1 VPVNTAPPKLMIANR
16 RNGGWWRHLLRLAG
30 AGLGFGITSGA
41 MAAALVYTA
50 LAHDLPR
57 LDAFDKMAGVG
68 VTRFEAAD
76 GSLVGERYTERRLA
90 LPWEDLPRP
99 LILAFLAAEDERFF
113 EHSGIDFRGIVR
125 AMVTN
130 LFAGDVKEGAS
141 TITQQ
146 LAKILVGSD
155 RNWSRKVKEAILA
168 RRMEDLYSK
177 EQILAWYIN
186 VIYYGHHSYGVQAAA
201 QNYFRKNVWD
211 LTLAEMAAL
220 ASCAQS
226 PSRVNPA
233 LDLAGTKARAGH
245 VLENM
250 VEQGWVSADDA
261 KAAKAESY
269 KVYPLRD
276 LWGDQVPDF
285 TEAVRRLGPRWND
298 GDRTF
303 LERGLT
309 IRMAVDPAAQ
319 RAAHD
324 ALDAGLVDL
333 QKKQGYPGPLGRA
346 VSEGERDAFFAKNTK
361 WVLRAA
367 PDKKIGLPAPDSRLL
382 GRVAEVSEKSAR
394 IDLTAGLS
402 GSFDLKASS
411 WATAWTTFPRGA
423 DGKLDASGKVSFGG
437 KLTSLNNALAVGDIV
452 MVRVVAPPPP
462 PKPKAPKQPA
472 KPPKPAKTKK
482 GEKAPEKP
490 VEVAVEVAAPPAPPV
505 DPARNLLFEL
515 EPVPMMEGALLST
528 PLAGGGIDA
537 LATGWD
543 FDRSEVDRTLALRQT
558 GSIIKP
564 VVYAKAY
571 DLGLPPSALI
581 SGAPFRE
588 GGYNPT
594 GARAKED
601 LLAWVALAESENAV
615 SLRVHQHVQDRVSPE
630 EWKAWGE
637 RLGLPRPLEGNTS
650 EVLGMDQTARG
661 MLGAFATFAR
671 AGRSPFLQLVRKVVD
686 KDGKVLERN
695 YAPTDPWADTADAF
709 ITLYDAARTT
719 VVPAISPTTSYL
731 ISENLV
737 AAVKTGTGQKAK
749 NLGREAAGKTGT
761 LAYDVWFAGFTGQR
775 AAIAWIGA
783 DRRERTLGPSERDNK
798 VYGASAALPMWV
810 SFMKAVDRI
819 AKGETR
825 PGVADVVPPD
835 VINVAIDPATGLVA
849 SKDGM
854 TIPHRRGTEPTEMAP
869 EPAGV
874 ESVESV
880 ETEF

>member
-1 VPVNTAPPKLMIANR
+1 MPVNSAPPRLSIANR
-16 RNGGWWRHLLRLAG
+16 RNGGWWRHLLRVAG
-30 AGLGFGITSGA
+30 AGLGLGITSAA
-41 MAAALVYTA
+41 MAAVLVYTA

-90 LPWEDLPRP
+90 LAWEDLPRP

-233 LDLAGTKARAGH
+233 LDLAGTKSRAGH

-250 VEQGWVSADDA
+250 VELGWATAEEA
-261 KAAKAESY
+261 KAAKAEMY

-276 LWGDQVPDF
+276 LWGEQVPDF

-319 RAAHD
+319 RAAHE
-324 ALDAGLVDL
+324 ALDGALVDL

-346 VSEGERDAFFAKNTK
+346 LTEAERDAFFAKNAK
-361 WVLRAA
+361 WIARAS
-367 PDKKIGLPAPDSRLL
+367 DKKLGLPQVDARVL

-394 IDLTAGLS
+394 IDLSPALS
-402 GSFDLKASS
+402 GSLDLKAST
-411 WATAWTTFPRGA
+411 WATAWTTFPRNA
-423 DGKLDASGKVSFGG
+423 DGKLDSSGKVSFGG
-437 KLTSLNNALAVGDIV
+437 KLSSLNNALAVGDIV
-452 MVRVVAPPPP
+452 LVRVVAPPPP
-462 PKPKAPKQPA
+462 PKPKPAKAPKPS
-472 KPPKPAKTKK
+472 KTDKKK
-482 GEKAPEKP
+482 GESAPEEKKE
-490 VEVAVEVAAPPAPPV
+490 EVVVAAPVV

-564 VVYAKAY
+564 IVYAKAY

-630 EWKAWGE
+630 EWKTWGE

-661 MLGAFATFAR
+661 MLNAFATFAR
-671 AGRSPFLQLVRKVVD
+671 AGRSPTLPLVRKVVD
-686 KDGKVLERN
+686 KDGLVLERN
-695 YAPTDPWADTADAF
+695 YAPTDPWAHTADAF
-709 ITLYDAARTT
+709 IALYDAAQTV

-775 AAIAWIGA
+775 AAVAWIGA

-810 SFMKAVDRI
+810 SFMKAVDRV